1 MHDFAEYAQYLQ
13 HPLTLVGFVLLLF
26 FGVHRAL
33 LRSGVL
39 PPLTESSGSR
49 VVHALLRYG
58 FIIALMIILLGFAL
72 EAYKTAHK
80 GSTPEENAKVIAK
93 TTNWFLLTDEQ
104 KDAATLNAISERDRQ
119 NAAGDVR
126 EIEDVLHRS
135 GMKLTP
141 EQLTGLG
148 YAYLVSNEMDKAK
161 TAFLDALQGNPS
173 LTEANVLL
181 STVNQLQANELIVQ
195 GKLGEARKALDA
207 AKGYAQAALYNH
219 YGDTGLGD
227 QLGFV
232 YKDMA
237 QRDIAANDPV
247 SANQDLESAQSLFQ
261 QGLGVKANDVSALN
275 GLGGVYYVRSVSLG
289 TNELDAAIKAQLAA
303 LKIVP
308 QYTFAWHDL
317 AGALWEK
324 YQREKPPNPT
334 TLFQTRDALDMMF
347 QLQTSGAQPPIPPAN
362 LREMQSIRAEVGAE
376 IAKLPKGG
384 LTENAASHFQVSGVG
399 TGKQLQ
405 VIKNALVQYY
415 GYLRGLG
422 VTIPAGSVKV
432 QVTPANDLY
441 QSSQDYLS
449 FYDPLTDKIFFKVQ
463 YADHTFWPLRDY
475 TFRALGVARIP
486 QRPALIAILSG
497 LATYYP
503 SSSTNNPNYG
513 QDFAAHLDQFRSL
526 DGIQNVQARNASP
539 DGSARWG
546 SAFWELRSLLNRES
560 ADALLLLA
568 WQQTLSADTDQPDS
582 IAFASRIIDLHKA
595 AGGDKGD
602 AIRQLFQ
609 RRGLKL

>member
-1 MHDFAEYAQYLQ
+1 MHGFAEYAQYLQ

-33 LRSGVL
+33 LRSRVL
-39 PPLTESSGSR
+39 PPLTASGGSK
-49 VVHALLRYG
+49 VVQALLRYG
-58 FIIALMIILLGFAL
+58 FIIALLIILLGFAL

-93 TTNWFLLTDEQ
+93 LTNFFLLTDEQ
-104 KDAATLNAISERDRQ
+104 KGAATLNAISESDRQ
-119 NAAGDVR
+119 NVSSSVR
-126 EIEDVLHRS
+126 EIEDILRRS

-161 TAFLDALQGNPS
+161 TAFLDALKENPS
-173 LTEANVLL
+173 LTQANALL
-181 STVNQLQANELIVQ
+181 SMVNQLQANEYIEQ
-195 GKLGEARKALDA
+195 GRLGEARNALDA

-219 YGDTGLGD
+219 YGDTNLGD

-237 QRDIAANDPV
+237 QRDLAANDPV
-247 SANQDLESAQSLFQ
+247 GTNQDLESAQSMFQ
-261 QGLGVKANDVSALN
+261 QGLGVKADDVSALN
-275 GLGGVYYVRSVSLG
+275 GLGGVYYFRSVFLNS
-289 TNELDAAIKAQLAA
+289 NELDDAIKEQLAA
-303 LKIVP
+303 VKVFP

-324 YQREKPPNPT
+324 YKREKPPNPT
-334 TLFQTRDALDMMF
+334 TLLQARDALDKMF
-347 QLQTSGAQPPIPPAN
+347 QLQQTSGAQKLPPAN
-362 LREMQSIRAEVGAE
+362 LKKMESIRAEVEAE
-376 IAKLPKGG
+376 IAKLPKGA
-384 LTENAASHFQVSGVG
+384 LNEDEASHFQVSGVG

-405 VIKNALVQYY
+405 AIKNALVQYY
-415 GYLRGLG
+415 GYLRALG
-422 VTIPAGSVKV
+422 VTIPAGAVKV
-432 QVTPANDLY
+432 QVTPANDLN
-441 QSSQDYLS
+441 QSSYDYLS
-449 FYDPLTDKIFFKVQ
+449 FYDPPTDKIFFKVQ

-475 TFRALGVARIP
+475 TFRVLGVARTP

-513 QDFAAHLDQFRSL
+513 QDFATQLDQFRPL
-526 DGIQNVQARNASP
+526 DGIQNVQAQNASTE
-539 DGSARWG
+539 GSARWG
-546 SAFWELRSLLNRES
+546 SAFWELRSLLSRES
-560 ADALLLLA
+560 ADALLFQA
-568 WQQTLSADTDQPDS
+568 WQQMLSADTDQPDA
-582 IAFASRIIDLHKA
+582 IAFASRVIDLHKA

-609 RRGLKL
+609 HRGLKL